1 MPNAPTAVI
10 DTDAVRHNMELV
22 RASAPNT
29 RIMAVIKANAYGHG
43 YEVLEK
49 GMEQADGF
57 GVARVDEA
65 VELRRLGIEKPVT
78 VLEGITDLEEL
89 GALSH
94 YNLEAVFHSEHQFDT
109 IQSLVDYPPIKA
121 WIKVDTG
128 MNRLG
133 LTAEEFRKVMA
144 ARDPR
149 VDIVGIMSHFAR
161 ADEPDHEMNRL
172 QTTRFDDIVGDY
184 KYPMSLANSAA
195 VLSLPESHRDWVRPG
210 IMLYGVSPFLRCD
223 HRPTSLRPA
232 MTLLAPVISVREVKK
247 GETVGYGGQWRA
259 NKTTRIAILSIG
271 YGDGYPREMP
281 AGSPVLI
288 EGKRRGIVG
297 RVSMDMVCVELETG
311 DRVLPGAMATMWGDQ
326 LPVEEI
332 ADCAGTIPY
341 TLISGLTSRVKR
353 KYS

>member
-10 DTDAVRHNMELV
+10 DTDAVSQNMELV
-22 RASAPNT
+22 RRNAPNS

-43 YEVLEK
+43 YEVLEQ
-49 GMEQADGF
+49 GMNRADAF

-65 VELRRLGIEKPVT
+65 VELRQLGIDKPVI

-94 YNLEAVFHSEHQFDT
+94 YDLEAVFHSEYQFDR
-109 IQSLVDYPPIKA
+109 IRSLVDYPAVRA

-133 LTAEEFRKVMA
+133 LSDEAFKRVMSA
-144 ARDPR
+144 GNQGLN
-149 VDIVGIMSHFAR
+149 IVGIMTHFAR

-172 QTTRFDDIVGDY
+172 QITRFDELIEDY
-184 KYPMSLANSAA
+184 DYPLSLANSAA
-195 VLSLPESHRDWVRPG
+195 VLSLPESHRQWVRPG
-210 IMLYGVSPFLRCD
+210 IMLYGVSPFRSRD
-223 HRPTSLRPA
+223 QSSSLRPA
-232 MTLLAPVISVREVKK
+232 MTLLAPVIAVREVKK
-247 GETVGYGGQWRA
+247 GESVGYGGQWLADRD
-259 NKTTRIAILSIG
+259 TRIAVLSIG

-281 AGSPVLI
+281 CGSPVLI
-288 EGKRRGIVG
+288 DGRRRGIVG
-297 RVSMDMVCVELETG
+297 RVSMDMICVELEP
-311 DRVLPGAMATMWGDQ
+311 DDSVKPGAMATMWGAR

-353 KYS
+353 KYA